1 LKGGIIGKMEYKIT
15 EKFTPEVIDEI
26 IEIQKEKGL
35 TAETILD
42 EAKKKSSP
50 LHNFFDWDN
59 TTAGEKWRLQQAR
72 ILINEVKIIVNSK
85 EMYAFENVRII
96 VSEQSK
102 ETETTREY
110 KPIMEILSK
119 EEYRTQVIK
128 QALENIT
135 YWKEKYSEYSE
146 LKPIFVSI
154 DKVKK
159 KWQSKK

>member
-1 LKGGIIGKMEYKIT
+1 MLLKMLG
-15 EKFTPEVIDEI
+15 
-26 IEIQKEKGL
+26 
-35 TAETILD
+35 
-42 EAKKKSSP
+42 
-50 LHNFFDWDN
+50 
-59 TTAGEKWRLQQAR
+59 
-72 ILINEVKIIVNSK
+72 
-85 EMYAFENVRII
+85 
-96 VSEQSK
+96 
-102 ETETTREY
+102 ETTREY

>member
-1 LKGGIIGKMEYKIT
+1 MEYKIT

-26 IEIQKEKGL
+26 IEIQKDKGL

-72 ILINEVKIIVNSK
+72 ILINEIKVIVNSK
-85 EMYAFENVRII
+85 ERYAFENVRIT
-96 VSEQSK
+96 VCDQPE
-102 ETETTREY
+102 ETTREY

-135 YWKEKYSEYSE
+135 YWKEKYSEYNE

-154 DKVKK
+154 NKVKK

>member
-1 LKGGIIGKMEYKIT
+1 MEYKIT

-26 IEIQKEKGL
+26 IEIQKDKGL

-72 ILINEVKIIVNSK
+72 ILINEVKVIVNSK
-85 EMYAFENVRII
+85 ERYAFENVRIT
-96 VSEQSK
+96 VCDQPE
-102 ETETTREY
+102 ETTREY

-119 EEYRTQVIK
+119 EEYRKQVIK
-128 QALENIT
+128 QALENAT
-135 YWKEKYSEYSE
+135 YWKEKYSEYNE

-154 DKVKK
+154 NKVKK

>member
-85 EMYAFENVRII
+85 EMYAFENVR
-96 VSEQSK
+96 
-102 ETETTREY
+102 RNY
-110 KPIMEILSK
+110 KRI
-119 EEYRTQVIK
+119 
-128 QALENIT
+128 
-135 YWKEKYSEYSE
+135 
-146 LKPIFVSI
+146 
-154 DKVKK
+154 
-159 KWQSKK
+159 